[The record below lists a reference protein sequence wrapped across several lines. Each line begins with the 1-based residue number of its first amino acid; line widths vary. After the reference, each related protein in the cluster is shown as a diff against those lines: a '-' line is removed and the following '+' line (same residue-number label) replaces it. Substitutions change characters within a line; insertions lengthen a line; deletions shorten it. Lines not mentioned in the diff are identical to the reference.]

1 MPASQTPNRVLADAM
16 DAGSRAMCAVLAE
29 NWWAIAI
36 RGVLGIVFGLIAL
49 FEPGVTMLSL
59 VLVFSAY
66 ALADGVFGII
76 AAARAASQ
84 HERWGFLI
92 LEGLVNIITAAVA
105 FLWPGITV
113 VAFVLLLAAWA
124 ILSGVL
130 MLGAAFRLNIDHG
143 RWWLAFGGLASII
156 YGVLLAAAPLI
167 GALVLTWWLGAY
179 AIVFGATMIVL
190 AFKLKGQRDR
200 EPQSVRA

>member
-1 MPASQTPNRVLADAM
+1 VR
-16 DAGSRAMCAVLAE
+16 RARRKLVGDCDP
-29 NWWAIAI
+29 
-36 RGVLGIVFGLIAL
+36 GVLGMIFGLIAL

-76 AAARAASQ
+76 AAVRAASQ

-92 LEGLVNIITAAVA
+92 LGGLVNIITAAVA